1 MSQNEKVE
9 ARNRL
14 RSGAGSKLRFRRPM
28 YRMLAVMYRMFVD
41 ETIDLQIP
49 DLLSMTPRSFVSDI
63 LGRQ

>member
-14 RSGAGSKLRFRRPM
+14 RFGAGSKLRIQLP
-28 YRMLAVMYRMFVD
+28 MYRMFVA
-41 ETIDLQIP
+41 EMLDLQIP